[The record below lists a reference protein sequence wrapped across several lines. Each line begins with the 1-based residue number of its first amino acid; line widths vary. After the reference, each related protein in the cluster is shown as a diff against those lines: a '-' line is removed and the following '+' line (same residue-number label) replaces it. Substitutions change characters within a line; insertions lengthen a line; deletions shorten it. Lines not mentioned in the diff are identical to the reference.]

1 MPANLLYI
9 KNFNKIA
16 ITDYKGKMST
26 ISNLLADKQW
36 FIVFIIFVVAIIIQL
51 IYYLGIYLRFILYK
65 PATISPTAEP
75 VSVIICAKNEAE
87 NLEQYLPV
95 ILTQDYPDYEVILV
109 DDCSTDDTDMVMKR
123 YLAKYPRL
131 RTSVIKEDKKF
142 SHGKKLAVTIGIK
155 AAKYDRLLFID
166 ADCQPESNQW
176 LRLMTEQFSDKISII
191 LGYGGYFPIPGFLNK
206 YIRYDTMMIALQYFS
221 FALSRMPY
229 MGVGRNL
236 AYKRTLFYAGK
247 GFANHY
253 HLASGDDDLFVNE
266 HATKSNTAIVC
277 SLESHTRSA
286 PKQSFDRWSFQKK
299 RHFSTAKLY
308 KPFHKIMLGMEPV
321 SRLLFYAS
329 FVIMMFYGPLRMI
342 VLAAFVVRL
351 ITQLIV
357 IKKSMSRLNEKNL
370 LLISLLFDLFSL
382 FINIGLYLSS
392 QFRPANYQWK

>member
-1 MPANLLYI
+1 MPANLVYV
-9 KNFNKIA
+9 KNFNKIV
-16 ITDYKGKMST
+16 ITVYTGKMSLF
-26 ISNLLADKQW
+26 SNLLADKQW
-36 FIVFIIFVVAIIIQL
+36 FIVFLIFVVSILIQL

-65 PATISPTAEP
+65 PSTISTSSEP
-75 VSVIICAKNEAE
+75 VSVIICARNEAE

-176 LRLMTEQFSDKISII
+176 LRLMTDQFSDKVSII
-191 LGYGGYFPIPGFLNK
+191 LGYGGYFPIPGILNK

-221 FALSRMPY
+221 FALCRSPY

-236 AYKRTLFYAGK
+236 AYKRSLFQKGK
-247 GFANHY
+247 GFASHF

-266 HATKSNTAIVC
+266 NATKSNTAIVC
-277 SLESHTRSA
+277 SHESHTRSA

-308 KPFHKIMLGMEPV
+308 KPVHKLMLGMEPV

-329 FVIMMFYGPLRMI
+329 FVVMMFYGPLRLI

-351 ITQLIV
+351 ITQLYV
-357 IKKSMSRLNEKNL
+357 TKKTMIRLNEKNL
-370 LLISLLFDLFSL
+370 LVISLLFDLFSL